1 MAYETTDIIN
11 KGQFVIYIRL
21 VDNDLNAKEDFIGL
35 HELSV
40 TNAETL
46 VFILKVVVLRLGL
59 DPDCL

>member
-59 DPDCL
+59 DPERL

>member
-21 VDNDLNAKEDFIGL
+21 VDNDLIAKEDFIGL

-59 DPDCL
+59 DPERL